1 MSKEGKESSSQVE
14 WLKRQRDEDV
24 KVLRT
29 RLEQEVTRQEEGVV
43 AMRNAN
49 RKSNA

>member
-1 MSKEGKESSSQVE
+1 VE

-43 AMRNAN
+43 AMRE
-49 RKSNA
+49 REQEIER